1 MINFH
6 MILNCKLPSKLDDP
20 IIYSSYI
27 ADIISVIILI
37 ISENHLGIVSQK
49 RFGTLWKED
58 LVKVFGG
65 LLMDEVLLSTNDG

>member
-1 MINFH
+1 
-6 MILNCKLPSKLDDP
+6 
-20 IIYSSYI
+20 
-27 ADIISVIILI
+27 VIILI

-65 LLMDEVLLSTNDG
+65 LLTDEVLLSTNDG